1 MTPPV
6 HPAPGEMERGMAKE
20 SIMTSEGL
28 KRLEDELEELKTVKR
43 KEIAE
48 KIKVALSFGDLSEN
62 SEYDEAKTEQG
73 KLYSRIAEITDLIEN
88 AEVVEKVEVAAD
100 VVTIGSHV
108 RVLDVDEDVEE
119 EYTIVGSQEANPM
132 EGCISDDSPFGFAL
146 KGHKVGETVTVAA
159 PVGELQFKIIAV
171 ENED

>member
-48 KIKVALSFGDLSEN
+48 KIN
-62 SEYDEAKTEQG
+62 S
-73 KLYSRIAEITDLIEN
+73 
-88 AEVVEKVEVAAD
+88 
-100 VVTIGSHV
+100 
-108 RVLDVDEDVEE
+108 
-119 EYTIVGSQEANPM
+119 
-132 EGCISDDSPFGFAL
+132 
-146 KGHKVGETVTVAA
+146 TV
-159 PVGELQFKIIAV
+159 
-171 ENED
+171 